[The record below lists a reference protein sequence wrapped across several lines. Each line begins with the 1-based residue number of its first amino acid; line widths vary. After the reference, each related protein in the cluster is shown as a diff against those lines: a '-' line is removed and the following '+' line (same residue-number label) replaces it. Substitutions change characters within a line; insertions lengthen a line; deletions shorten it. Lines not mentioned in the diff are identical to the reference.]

1 MGTPRSGGNRAERS
15 PTALQHCGTHGGTLL
30 EGRTQAKPEQTGPA
44 GGRWRSGSG
53 LRVGRPIGAKPGVD
67 PTPGG
72 WRGVQLNTGTGE
84 EQAANRPSPLAGQ
97 LPRAGG
103 EQAQPAGQPAATN
116 AAVTTSPGHRGTESG
131 SSGTPARLRVA
142 AHGSV
147 GGGHRKEAGTS
158 EGLARLG
165 VVALSP
171 RQTPSVPRDR
181 GGGQLAFLT
190 QCRSGIQTQVPA
202 RSRMF
207 LQKREGRFSA
217 VPLASLQ
224 SGPSVPRPQPL
235 PRPPMERAPELAQGA
250 ALRPGAPNALSGTHS
265 RPPDGGNGH

>member
-15 PTALQHCGTHGGTLL
+15 PTGLQHRGTHGGTLL
-30 EGRTQAKPEQTGPA
+30 EGGTQAKPEQTGPA

-53 LRVGRPIGAKPGVD
+53 LRVGRPPGAKPGVD
-67 PTPGG
+67 PTPGRVEG
-72 WRGVQLNTGTGE
+72 
-84 EQAANRPSPLAGQ
+84 RPAEHGDRR
-97 LPRAGG
+97 RAGG
-103 EQAQPAGQPAATN
+103 EQAQPAGRPAATN

-131 SSGTPARLRVA
+131 SSGTPARLRVS
-142 AHGSV
+142 AHGSA
-147 GGGHRKEAGTS
+147 GGHRREAGTS
-158 EGLARLG
+158 EGLARLD

-190 QCRSGIQTQVPA
+190 QCQSGIQTQVPA

-235 PRPPMERAPELAQGA
+235 PRPPVERAPEVAQGA